1 MPVTDWLW
9 LAGGGAVTVLVILA
23 VGYWIA
29 QEARER
35 PTPQEPPSPPPDAN
49 FP

>member
-1 MPVTDWLW
+1 MEVADWLW
-9 LAGGGAVTVLVILA
+9 LAGGGAVTALVILA

-35 PTPQEPPSPPPDAN
+35 GAESSSPPA
-49 FP
+49 